1 MTFRKTALIAVVG
14 GLVGS
19 SALLSTLDRAH
30 ATDPGISRNSRF
42 LYVAMFSCGFD
53 PPGAFQR
60 LIPGQYATSIAIHN
74 PSRKPVTLRKTVAL
88 SFPPAEQAPGEVSGT
103 LEDVLAPGQS
113 LQVDCQE
120 IPAQFTFP
128 QGPPAAPYV
137 LGHLSIESARRL
149 AVTAIYTVGEA
160 SEPAPGGL
168 RGVRAMTVVA
178 IPELRG

>member
-1 MTFRKTALIAVVG
+1 MTPRKTALVGVVG
-14 GLVGS
+14 VLVGA
-19 SALLSTLDRAH
+19 SALLSTLDFAH
-30 ATDPGISRNSRF
+30 ATPRF
-42 LYVAMFSCGFD
+42 FYVAMFSCGFD

-74 PSRKPVTLRKTVAL
+74 PSSSQITFRKKVAL
-88 SFPPAEQAPGEVSGT
+88 SFPPAEQAPGQVSRT
-103 LEDVLAPGQS
+103 LQDVLAPGQS

-137 LGHLSIESARRL
+137 LGHLTIESARRV
-149 AVTAIYTVGEA
+149 AVTATYTVGEA

-168 RGVRAMTVVA
+168 RGVRGMTVVA
-178 IPELRG
+178 IPEIRADD